1 MQKGKVKVDGRP
13 MILARRM
20 ISGMENGEYPPGSRL
35 PSIRQSIRLSGFSQG
50 TVVEAYRILL
60 DKGLIQSVPGGG
72 YYASASSEGA
82 PRPQKSRILSRLSL
96 DPALDR
102 ALNTG
107 AKKILASFGLAVP
120 SEDLLPLSSI
130 KGCITEALRT
140 ENVHG
145 YSFPPGLPD
154 LRKEIGRRYL
164 QNGVAAD
171 WEEILLTGSATEA
184 AYLVLQE
191 LVQPGDLVALESP
204 CYSGFLFQIRKFDLK
219 FLEIP
224 VNADDGMDVD
234 ALEKHLRSGRRIR
247 MLITV
252 PNFHNPTGAL
262 LSEAKRERLLS
273 LAQKYRFYILEDDVY
288 GGIHHGLKRSPPMA
302 ARNRERVFL
311 VSSFAKSIA
320 PSMRLGWV
328 IAPPEFQE
336 KLLQRFRSMSLGNS
350 RLTETALS
358 LFLKKGKFD
367 RHLRRLRKETMQ
379 RMTEFRNRI
388 LQWPTDI
395 RLSSPVGGFWL
406 WVELPVSCDALK
418 IQQEALEKGITISPG
433 SLFSPSGGYRNYLRI
448 NCALPAGEKTLKH
461 LDTIGSLVASQLDE
475 RQG

>member
-1 MQKGKVKVDGRP
+1 MLQETGKEKVDGRP
-13 MILARRM
+13 MRLARRM
-20 ISGMENGEYPPGSRL
+20 IQGMENGEYPPGSRL

-72 YYASASSEGA
+72 YYTQALAEA
-82 PRPQKSRILSRLSL
+82 VPRPQKSRILSRLSL

-102 ALNTG
+102 ALNAG
-107 AKKILASFGLAVP
+107 EVKVLAAFGLAVP
-120 SEDLLPLSSI
+120 SEDLLPLVSI
-130 KGCITEALRT
+130 KSCISEALRT
-140 ENVHG
+140 EDVHG
-145 YSFPPGLPD
+145 YSFPPGLPA

-164 QNGVAAD
+164 QNGVVAD

-191 LVQPGDLVALESP
+191 LVQPGDVVALESP
-204 CYSGFLFQIRKFDLK
+204 CYSGFLYQIRKFDLK

-224 VNADDGMDVD
+224 VETEDGMDVD

-247 MLITV
+247 LIITV

-262 LSEAKRERLLS
+262 LSEAKRAKLLW
-273 LAQKYRFYILEDDVY
+273 LAQKYNFYILEDDVY
-288 GGIHHGLKRSPPMA
+288 GGIHHGLKRSPPLA
-302 ARNRERVFL
+302 AHNRDRVFL

-328 IAPPEFQE
+328 IAPPDFQD

-358 LFLKKGKFD
+358 VFLKKGKFD
-367 RHLRRLRKETMQ
+367 RHLRRLRKETMH
-379 RMTEFRNRI
+379 RMAEFRNRV
-388 LQWPTDI
+388 LKWPVDI

-406 WVELPVSCDALK
+406 WVELPSYCDGLEIQSQAL
-418 IQQEALEKGITISPG
+418 QKGLTISPG
-433 SLFSPSGGYRNYLRI
+433 SLFSASGGYRNYLRI
-448 NCALPAGEKTLKH
+448 NCALPAGENTLRH
-461 LDTIGSLVASQLDE
+461 LDTLGAIVASQTK
-475 RQG
+475 

>member
-1 MQKGKVKVDGRP
+1 MLQEAGKGKEDGLP
-13 MILARRM
+13 MLLARRM
-20 ISGMENGEYPPGSRL
+20 IQGMENGEYPPGSRL

-72 YYASASSEGA
+72 YYAQAMAEDV
-82 PRPQKSRILSRLSL
+82 PRPQKSRLLTRLSL

-107 AKKILASFGLAVP
+107 EVKLLAAFGLAVP
-120 SEDLLPLSSI
+120 SEDLLPLASI
-130 KGCITEALRT
+130 KGCISDALRM
-140 ENVHG
+140 EEVHG
-145 YSFPPGLPD
+145 YSFPPGLPE

-164 QNGVAAD
+164 QNGVVAD

-191 LVQPGDLVALESP
+191 LVQPGDLVGLESP
-204 CYSGFLFQIRKFDLK
+204 CYSGFLHQIRKFDLK

-224 VNADDGMDVD
+224 VETADGMDVD

-247 MLITV
+247 LIITV

-262 LSEAKRERLLS
+262 LSEAKRERLLW
-273 LAQKYRFYILEDDVY
+273 LAQKYGFYILEDDVY
-288 GGIHHGLKRSPPMA
+288 GGIHHGLRRSPPLA
-302 ARNRERVFL
+302 ARNRDRVFL

-336 KLLQRFRSMSLGNS
+336 SLLQRFRAMSLGNS

-358 LFLKKGKFD
+358 VFLKKGKFD
-367 RHLRRLRKETMQ
+367 RHLRRLRKETMH
-379 RMTEFRNRI
+379 RMAEFRNRI
-388 LQWPTDI
+388 LRWPVDI

-406 WVELPVSCDALK
+406 WAELPSSCDGLEIQKQALL
-418 IQQEALEKGITISPG
+418 QGLTVSPG
-433 SLFSPSGGYRNYLRI
+433 SLFSASGGYRNYLRI
-448 NCALPAGEKTLKH
+448 NCAMPAGENMLRH
-461 LDTIGSLVASQLDE
+461 LDTLGAIVASCM
-475 RQG
+475 R